1 MAPAHLTVR
10 AVLFD
15 VYATLLRVSP
25 PPPDADA
32 QWDRLS
38 RDFFGTPPSRSR
50 LEFSV
55 ACSQTIARQHAAARA
70 RGIPRPEV
78 QWPAIVAEALP
89 DFGRLPPAHQEEF
102 VFRQMQM
109 GRTLSL
115 QDGASEVLTFL
126 RERGCPLGIA
136 SNSQAYTLRE
146 LCEHLAPV
154 GLSLDLF
161 DPELC
166 FWSFAHGFSK
176 PDPHVFQMLT
186 ARLGARGITPGE
198 TLMVGDRLDN
208 DIEPAR
214 AFGWQTWQLTP
225 VAAAGK
231 SGQGT
236 FCEMLAWLR

>member
-1 MAPAHLTVR
+1 MTTPR

-15 VYATLLRVSP
+15 VYATLLRVGP

-32 QWDRLS
+32 QWNRLFL
-38 RDFFGTPPSRSR
+38 DFFGATPRLGR

-55 ACSQTIARQHAAARA
+55 ASNQCVAQQHTLARA
-70 RGIPRPEV
+70 RGILFPEV

-89 DFGRLPPAHQEEF
+89 EFASLPQAQQEEF
-102 VFRQMQM
+102 IFRQMQI
-109 GRTLSL
+109 GRTLCL
-115 QDGASEVLTFL
+115 QAGAKEVLTFL
-126 RERGCPLGIA
+126 RERGCLLGIA

-146 LCEHLAPV
+146 LREYLAPA

-161 DPELC
+161 DPGLC

-186 ARLGARGITPGE
+186 ARLAARGLAPDEI
-198 TLMVGDRLDN
+198 LMVGDRVDN

-214 AFGWQTWQLTP
+214 AFGWQTWLL
-225 VAAAGK
+225 AAASAPSK
-231 SGQGT
+231 PDQGT
-236 FCEMLAWLR
+236 FAELLIRLRAE